1 MCSTLPFLV
10 PLLFRLLHAL
20 NPPAYS
26 ELVAPTPAQLHRV
39 FLSGEPH
46 VVFCTNRT
54 GMDVPR
60 MVRRLAEAVDDLELQ
75 AQDSAEE
82 APPTAPAEVLADVT
96 GAPADAAPLPPFV
109 SALTKAEREKAYRD
123 GVVSSPLAAVQ
134 VATMDCDAPLPRS
147 GVSVISRFKMAAAPL
162 FALPPGAPASAAS
175 LLPVPAFFVSNGNK
189 PVWLPAEMLAVRDE
203 VKTPR
208 QILAHVAARGAPRTQ
223 ALQSE
228 KFLHRDCLARRH
240 CALILH
246 SGASGLL
253 SPATVASIRALHAAF
268 PFVHVATVD
277 VRSYTLSLQRNLGPL
292 EEGAARGN
300 EERHKWPRLLYFRRH
315 TSPPPPANATLAA
328 GAEKEKEKEK
338 APASTLLV
346 KSYKGRFSPR
356 PLLAFISSLADVPSF
371 LPSGLPDTGA
381 VQAQV
386 APSGSDSG
394 SGSGSSP
401 PSKGPGAS
409 RMAILKTAPTLN
421 SGANNFKKAP
431 SAAKLRKEAA
441 ERAAAQRQAQAA
453 KQAAAAAAAK
463 VSDAE
468 SRAAHAREE
477 RERLERRRAQM
488 EAEAAE
494 INFVRAADPSDLLAG
509 GDDAT
514 PLGLDDAEEEADEE
528 TLDLDDQHDDKE
540 L

>member
-1 MCSTLPFLV
+1 MALLNWPHTGLSLSLVSRALSPFSLCSTLPFLV

-20 NPPAYS
+20 NPPPYS
-26 ELVAPTPAQLHRV
+26 ELIAPTPAQLHRV
-39 FLSGEPH
+39 FFSGQPH

-54 GMDVPR
+54 AMDVPR
-60 MVRRLAEAVDDLELQ
+60 MVRRVAEAVDDLELQ
-75 AQDSAEE
+75 AQDAAAVEPPSA
-82 APPTAPAEVLADVT
+82 PQEVLEDVT
-96 GAPADAAPLPPFV
+96 GAPDAAPLPKFV
-109 SALTKAEREKAYRD
+109 SALTKEEREKAYRD
-123 GVVSSPLAAVQ
+123 GVVSSPLGTVQ

-147 GVSVISRFKMAAAPL
+147 GVSVISRFKLPAAPL

-189 PVWLPAEMLAVRDE
+189 PQWLPAEMLAVRDE

-228 KFLHRDCLARRH
+228 KFLHRDCLSRRH

-268 PFVHVATVD
+268 PFVHVATMD
-277 VRSYTLSLQRNLGPL
+277 VRGYTLSLQRNLGQL
-292 EEGAARGN
+292 EEGAARGT
-300 EERHKWPRLLYFRRH
+300 EERHKWPRLLYFRRY
-315 TSPPPPANATLAA
+315 TPPTNATIAA
-328 GAEKEKEKEK
+328 GGEKEKEK

-346 KSYKGRFSPR
+346 KSFKGRFSPR
-356 PLLAFISSLADVPSF
+356 PVLSFISSLADVPSF
-371 LPSGLPDTGA
+371 QPSGLPEADGA
-381 VQAQV
+381 A
-386 APSGSDSG
+386 AHLSPKGS
-394 SGSGSSP
+394 
-401 PSKGPGAS
+401 GAS

-431 SAAKLRKEAA
+431 SAAKMRKEAA
-441 ERAAAQRQAQAA
+441 ERAAAQRQAKAA
-453 KQAAAAAAAK
+453 QQAAAAAAAK

-494 INFVRAADPSDLLAG
+494 INFVQAASDA
-509 GDDAT
+509 DDESPAAH
-514 PLGLDDAEEEADEE
+514 GLEEAEEDAEEE
-528 TLDLDDQHDDKE
+528 TLDLDEDDKE